1 MPYLEKGSETLIEKL
16 LNRLETKSK
25 FIIFFFY
32 FIINF

>member
-25 FIIFFFY
+25 IIY
-32 FIINF
+32 KIIIYII